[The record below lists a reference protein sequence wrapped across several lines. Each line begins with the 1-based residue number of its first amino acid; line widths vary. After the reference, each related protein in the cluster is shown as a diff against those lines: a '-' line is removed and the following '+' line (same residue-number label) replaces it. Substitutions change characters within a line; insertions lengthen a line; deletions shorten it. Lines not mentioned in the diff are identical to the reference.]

1 MSVSTLSD
9 SDDDLHSIPAN
20 ATQLDSS
27 DTNSTSPSSS
37 RDYFVSLDSTDD
49 TRPPATTSPGDLSRA
64 SSVAA
69 SIIPASTGPPTT
81 FEALLPSIAPRI
93 APQGD
98 DDDTASSKS
107 GGRTSLWQSVRFG
120 GRRNSDNDDES
131 SRTRSS
137 ILAKGHHAWG
147 RLTGAFRGTK
157 GNDGSTPAT
166 FRTNPPESTVATGEY
181 SVPGAYRATDDVTS
195 DLSNPVIRSLK
206 WGADYLA
213 GAGSA
218 IYPRYTKDAAPTTVS
233 ITPTVEEPASR
244 VRAITRGWKSGL
256 STAFHK
262 RFGDDTTAHHTSMV
276 TTEPPPTAAYE
287 LGRNSMADL
296 LDGAATLVTSVRDWY
311 SGSPSPAQESVEI
324 APTTAYTSPKTMSI
338 STTIPNI
345 PAVPIIPT
353 VTRASIRPTAPR
365 ATRLHPRDTLPSVT
379 RSVADVTTVTT
390 RETLSPATSRGKPHA
405 FSRFMSSVRS
415 QIDAAHKHEWDR
427 RTNNDV
433 PIQSAG
439 SEATETGGFHWPHW
453 SHSAITEQRRRD
465 RLDAEAS
472 YYY

>member
-1 MSVSTLSD
+1 MTPAFIATRSPRQPMSVSTLSD

-181 SVPGAYRATDDVTS
+181 SVPGAYGATDDVTS

-218 IYPRYTKDAAPTTVS
+218 IYSRYTKDRRPRLYPS
-233 ITPTVEEPASR
+233 HRQLKNLLHASGHYR
-244 VRAITRGWKSGL
+244 GGGRAGCRLL
-256 STAFHK
+256 STSDSVMIPRRIILQWLRRNRH
-262 RFGDDTTAHHTSMV
+262 RQPRTS
-276 TTEPPPTAAYE
+276 
-287 LGRNSMADL
+287 
-296 LDGAATLVTSVRDWY
+296 W
-311 SGSPSPAQESVEI
+311 VE
-324 APTTAYTSPKTMSI
+324 TRWQTCLKGLRRSSHLCGTGT
-338 STTIPNI
+338 
-345 PAVPIIPT
+345 AVPH
-353 VTRASIRPTAPR
+353 RQPR
-365 ATRLHPRDTLPSVT
+365 NP
-379 RSVADVTTVTT
+379 
-390 RETLSPATSRGKPHA
+390 
-405 FSRFMSSVRS
+405 
-415 QIDAAHKHEWDR
+415 
-427 RTNNDV
+427 
-433 PIQSAG
+433 
-439 SEATETGGFHWPHW
+439 
-453 SHSAITEQRRRD
+453 
-465 RLDAEAS
+465 
-472 YYY
+472 